1 MCNTVQYVFLFEAQL
16 KWTNLMPV
24 LLVGID
30 TLPAQPFI
38 YRLS

>member
-1 MCNTVQYVFLFEAQL
+1 MCNTVQYVFLFEALL

-30 TLPAQPFI
+30 TLPAHPFI